1 MSNFFLN
8 YNKYL
13 IKNINSVNFNELVKI
28 AKLIVNIRKKNK
40 KIILLGNGG
49 SAAIASHV
57 SVDLTKAGNI
67 RSINFNEADLITCF
81 ANDYGFENWI
91 SKAMEFYGNEGD
103 LLILISSSGKS
114 ENMLNAAKNA
124 RELKFSYIAT
134 FSGFEERN
142 PLSQLGDLNIWVDS
156 KAYNLVENIHQL
168 WLLSLVDL
176 VIGDKEYSA

>member
-49 SAAIASHV
+49 SAAIASQV

-67 RSINFNEADLITCF
+67 RSINN
-81 ANDYGFENWI
+81 N
-91 SKAMEFYGNEGD
+91 K
-103 LLILISSSGKS
+103 
-114 ENMLNAAKNA
+114 
-124 RELKFSYIAT
+124 
-134 FSGFEERN
+134 
-142 PLSQLGDLNIWVDS
+142 
-156 KAYNLVENIHQL
+156 
-168 WLLSLVDL
+168 
-176 VIGDKEYSA
+176 